1 MTSDVG
7 GMAMNEIPSGV
18 RVVKS
23 RNALMWGRVRQ
34 LLNCPRKPAP
44 YADRVAASISF
55 QWYVWHEWI
64 SRIDS
69 RIDASDRL
77 TQGQ

>member
-34 LLNCPRKPAP
+34 LLNCPRNQPRMRIALQRQS
-44 YADRVAASISF
+44 AFSGTSG
-55 QWYVWHEWI
+55 EWV